1 MVEFDTTNRFKQC
14 LIDSNEDKKSL
25 IAIGGDSNQI
35 EFVYLKQCASES
47 INTPKTNDTEQVD
60 TSAMA
65 RQPASTPTLTT
76 SDSQTEHE
84 QSLSSLKIERVESL
98 KISHGFKINCLKY
111 APTSATLYVSD
122 TTRNLTIYD
131 FNDS

>member
-1 MVEFDTTNRFKQC
+1 MVEFDKTNRFKEC
-14 LIDSNEDKKSL
+14 LIDSSEDKKSL
-25 IAIGGDSNQI
+25 VAIGGDSNQI
-35 EFVYLKQCASES
+35 EFVYLKKCANES
-47 INTPKTNDTEQVD
+47 IDTSKTNDTEQVVD
-60 TSAMA
+60 SSSTA
-65 RQPASTPTLTT
+65 RQQSVSTP
-76 SDSQTEHE
+76 SESQAENE
-84 QSLSSLKIERVESL
+84 QSLSSLGIERVESL